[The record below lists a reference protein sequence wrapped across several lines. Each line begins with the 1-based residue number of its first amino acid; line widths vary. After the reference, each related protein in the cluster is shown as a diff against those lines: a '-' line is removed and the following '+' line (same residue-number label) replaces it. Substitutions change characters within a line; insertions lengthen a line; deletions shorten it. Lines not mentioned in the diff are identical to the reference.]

1 MEFVMRRVALA
12 LILSS
17 CLTGAAAAQLVPA
30 LNSKPE
36 AYAKP
41 TQVPAA
47 RDVPFP
53 GTLQLTVDATDV
65 TRGIFRI
72 RERVPVTA
80 AGDLVLLYPK
90 WIPGGHTPRGDIAK
104 VAGFKFSANGQP
116 LEWKRDTIDVTAF
129 HVDVPAGVTAVDVE
143 FQYVTP
149 TTDDQGRI
157 V

>member
-1 MEFVMRRVALA
+1 MRRAAFA

-41 TQVPAA
+41 TRVPAA
-47 RDVPFP
+47 RDIPFP

-72 RERVPVTA
+72 HERVPVTA

-90 WIPGGHTPRGDIAK
+90 WVPGGHSPRGDIKNVTGIK
-104 VAGFKFSANGQP
+104 VSAHGEAAHHRQYDRAAAVPRVPRRACGQFP
-116 LEWKRDTIDVTAF
+116 N
-129 HVDVPAGVTAVDVE
+129 PC
-143 FQYVTP
+143 P
-149 TTDDQGRI
+149 RI
-157 V
+157 

>member
-17 CLTGAAAAQLVPA
+17 CLAGAAAAQIVPP

-41 TQVPAA
+41 TRVPAA
-47 RDVPFP
+47 RDVPFH
-53 GTLQLTVDATDV
+53 GTLQLTVDASDV

-72 RERVPVTA
+72 RERVPVAA

-90 WIPGGHTPRGDIAK
+90 WVPGGHSPRGDIK
-104 VAGFKFSANGQP
+104 NVTGIRFTANGQP
-116 LEWKRDTIDVTAF
+116 LKWMRDALDVFAF
-129 HVDVPAGVTAVDVE
+129 HVAVPQGATTVDAE
-143 FQYVTP
+143 
-149 TTDDQGRI
+149 
-157 V
+157 